1 MKFKKIAIIGLSI
14 ALLGSLGTFAA
25 CQVADQE
32 QPGKEPPEYTFQ
44 DGRPD
49 GDLAEPDAGF
59 TIDGVLNEE
68 EYGSIQW
75 LEGAVLRPYATNDGQ
90 GVYYDYDLIQQKT
103 EESAHVKMGSYYGE
117 KGVYILYSYK
127 EQEGKVCYVN
137 PNRRSYRNSGVEL
150 HIGVPS
156 SRTMTG
162 DETISRITVN
172 ANGALTVAKTQGD
185 IWMAPFGTEDS
196 KNMPYVGLTGNG
208 TRTDEN
214 ADRTEFTFELFIP
227 WGYFDEAAGEGTA
240 QSMKDGGDLVV
251 APGIITA
258 NNYTGNGQ
266 TDREYYVIS
275 ARLDNGE
282 WSNAQG
288 WYHFNEGGAVGY
300 DITVK
305 QAEHGSV
312 QEWMGYGVAAK
323 NSSLTFVTKADEGYA
338 LKEFRVNGVAVSGD
352 QISYDMY
359 TTLGAEAESDVQK
372 AYVKIP
378 QKAITG
384 DIEVEAEFAPLA
396 EGEQTLQ
403 ATVYG
408 ISTDTPLKNA
418 ELTFTRGDTVIEAT
432 TGEDGSVTVE
442 GLTAGLYDVAVN
454 DIAYKTLENWV
465 FYSAEANTQIV
476 FGRNAILL
484 EGRQNVNRTYTT
496 IYNKVTSLADGFVLS
511 GFFGF
516 EGASW
521 DELLAKTFTATLN
534 FNFADGST
542 YGFRFTIWNPYGPM
556 LKCQGREWNFNDNT
570 AAMEYAEQEGGVY
583 FMIAGDPNGSADEGI
598 SVFIKED
605 ADTWVQIARTGGSG
619 DYAFPFD
626 QNLTGISFGKQDSE
640 STDQTA
646 VLEGGELKL
655 GTARVDIPV
664 TVTVNGG
671 ETITGGEV
679 NVTQNA
685 TLGGS
690 VTVTVMPEA
699 NYKLSSLQVDGKA
712 VSCEE
717 SEGTYTYTF
726 TAEKSSHAVTVT
738 LGKMAD
744 LALNITTSGIT
755 LDEED
760 SLAVTLANAAGDE
773 IELTANGEN
782 AWKATAVPYGTYTAT
797 VTSVLG
803 GYTVLTQEMEFG
815 EGQESFTLTVTAKN
829 YGAQREYALAG
840 EVARGDDGSKILLEN
855 LGTTNSFVFTG
866 FLGMG
871 KAEDGTQTEIAYNLR
886 FSSEVRLYFKTADG
900 SEDMLTMEFITW
912 SNGSQQIKVTYGG
925 YVEFKVT
932 QKCAPGV
939 YERMCEERGVHFAIV
954 MENDVFRVYAQA
966 ADDSWVQLHIGD
978 GDCATAATSWD
989 SNADF
994 ANKTIQTVKLQSSQG
1009 TLREGDAITHT
1020 LTEPAVLQNGLFR
1033 FGTTDTGIAVTVNG
1047 AGSVA
1052 GGTVEVTESVTLGGE
1067 ITVTLTP
1074 AAEYAFASLSVDG
1087 TPVSCTPGE
1096 KGVYTYTF
1104 TASKSS
1110 HTLAAVFE
1118 KTGGA
1123 YTVNAT
1129 VAETLTG
1136 AAEDLK
1142 VVLTN
1147 DSVDN
1152 EATKSGDGNA
1162 WVTGSLPYGEYTLL
1176 ITSISG
1182 GYTVLEQEVSF
1193 TEESNSVT
1201 VTVNADNY
1209 GKNRVYALNGE
1220 DEAARDVG
1228 TVIAENLGAAE
1239 GGFVLQGFLGVK
1251 EANFV
1256 ANIGNA
1262 NYVTA
1267 LRFTTENG
1275 YRFRLC
1281 FYIWQGK
1288 YWVVKAFEEGK
1299 ENSGATY
1306 AHEFAFTDNAAMIEY
1321 VKEKNGITVSIAAAT
1336 DGTLTVYAMAND
1348 TGWVLLGEWKSPFKT
1363 GEAIEKV
1370 EVLKMHND
1378 TQTATVDGELRFGTT
1393 DTGIAV
1399 TVNGAG
1405 SVAGGTVEVTES
1417 VTLGGEITV
1426 TLTPAAEYAFASLS
1440 VDGTPVSC
1448 TPGEKGVYTY
1458 TFTASKSSHTL
1469 AAVFEKTGGAYTVN
1483 ATVAETL
1490 TGAAEDLKVVLTND
1504 SVDNEATKS
1513 GDGNAW
1519 VTGSLPYGDY
1529 TLLITSV
1536 SGGYT
1541 VLEQKVSF
1549 TEESNSVTVT
1559 IDADNYGKNR
1569 VYALNGAHALPT
1581 ETNSESGT
1589 IVIAEKLGA
1598 AEEGFVFQGFLGV
1611 QSGSLSSVTN
1621 HDYAAVLIFTTESGF
1636 RFRYSLYIWA
1646 GSTWCIKCYDE
1657 SNENGDKLELGF
1669 NANTTLLNYVKQ
1681 EGGVHVAI
1689 AATTDSK
1696 LTVYIRVS
1704 DTEWIKL
1711 GEGQTKFQLSG
1722 KIVKVE
1728 LLRKFDNEL
1737 AVSFGAKVEGTLRF
1751 GTTATDIPATVTVN
1765 SGEEVTG
1772 GEVEVTQNATIGG
1785 SVTVTLTP
1793 EEGYALSSLQV
1804 DGAAVSCEE
1813 SEGRYTYTFTASK
1826 SNHELT
1832 VVFGALAELTV
1843 TVDTSAVSAATDDI
1857 SVTLKNAAGES
1868 VEITQGTAGTWTTGY
1883 IPYGTYTATVSS
1895 VSGGYTVLTQ
1905 QVEFS
1910 EEQTTLALTVS
1921 ADNYGETRK
1930 YTLVGENNEE
1940 YSGGVLAENIGST
1953 DSFVFEGTLGVIEG
1967 SASLSELIAANNGS
1981 FGTGLRFIMSDGNS
1995 FRIAFVAN
2003 NGTWSIRCY
2012 WQTSTNAEK
2021 DNQTFTMSESAKT
2034 YVSENNGVH
2043 IIAVA
2048 EKVGDAS
2055 SIAIYIEEAEGKW
2068 VLLGTYTN
2076 SNIPLGKTIAQVMV
2090 AKMWINDNPDRTPY
2104 VNGTLRFGTTDTGLP
2119 AVNVLTETINLD
2131 EKGTKYW
2138 EHYSAGE
2145 GEGETH
2151 ENKPLA
2157 TRSSEGGDRIA
2168 LSFPTGFTGDGTTR
2182 GSAIDNY
2189 ETRPDE
2195 ADNKQAF
2202 TSNNGLNS
2210 KGFVFRSGA
2219 NPIEA
2224 TITLSKGDTAVKV
2237 YTGTWISNCQFTI
2250 SLTDAEGNVV
2260 ESIGFT
2266 VTNGS
2271 ATYETVFSIDTSD
2284 WAEEESKTFTLTC
2297 GSNNT
2302 LKLMAIA
2309 IS

>member
-418 ELTFTRGDTVIEAT
+418 ELTFTRGDTVIKAT

-556 LKCQGREWNFNDNT
+556 LKCQQREWNFNDNT

-671 ETITGGEV
+671 EEVTGGTV
-679 NVTQNA
+679 SLPQDIV
-685 TLGGS
+685 LGES
-690 VTVTVMPEA
+690 VTVTLTPET
-699 NYKLSSLQVDGKA
+699 NYNVTLKVDGAA
-712 VSCEE
+712 VVCTPGEN
-717 SEGTYTYTF
+717 GAYTYTF
-726 TAEKSSHAVTVT
+726 TAAKQSYALEVTF
-738 LGKMAD
+738 AR
-744 LALNITTSGIT
+744 
-755 LDEED
+755 
-760 SLAVTLANAAGDE
+760 AAGDYTLNVQIDE
-773 IELTANGEN
+773 AVSSAADDLSITVTNGSIT
-782 AWKATAVPYGTYTAT
+782 KTAVKGSDNVWKVVGLSYG
-797 VTSVLG
+797 S
-803 GYTVLTQEMEFG
+803 YTVKVMSEQGDYFVLEEDITFSEDNG
-815 EGQESFTLTVTAKN
+815 STTLTIDADN
-829 YGAQREYALAG
+829 YGKNRVYALNAEG
-840 EVARGDDGSKILLEN
+840 NVTDNNVIAEN
-855 LGTTNSFVFTG
+855 LGAAEEGFVFQG
-866 FLGMG
+866 FLGVQSG
-871 KAEDGTQTEIAYNLR
+871 SLSSITGEDYSVALR
-886 FSSEVRLYFKTADG
+886 FTTESGSRFRYSLYIWHG
-900 SEDMLTMEFITW
+900 STW
-912 SNGSQQIKVTYGG
+912 CIKCYDESNENGNKLEAAFNANETLLN
-925 YVEFKVT
+925 YVKQE
-932 QKCAPGV
+932 G
-939 YERMCEERGVHFAIV
+939 GVHVAI
-954 MENDVFRVYAQA
+954 
-966 ADDSWVQLHIGD
+966 
-978 GDCATAATSWD
+978 AATTD
-989 SNADF
+989 SKLTVYIKTSDTEWIKLGEDQPDF
-994 ANKTIQTVKLQSSQG
+994 PLDGKIETVELLRYFDNDLAVSFGTKVEG
-1009 TLREGDAITHT
+1009 TL
-1020 LTEPAVLQNGLFR
+1020 R
-1033 FGTTDTGIAVTVNG
+1033 FGTTATDIPVTVTVNG
-1047 AGSVA
+1047 GETVT
-1052 GGTVEVTESVTLGGE
+1052 GGEINVTQNATLGGE

-1074 AAEYAFASLSVDG
+1074 AAEHAFASLSVDG

-1096 KGVYTYTF
+1096 NDVYTYTF

-1147 DSVDN
+1147 GSVDN

-1176 ITSISG
+1176 ITSVSG

-1288 YWVVKAFEEGK
+1288 YWVVKAFEEDK
-1299 ENSGATY
+1299 ETAGGTY
-1306 AHEFAFTDNAAMIEY
+1306 SHEFAFTDNAAMIEY
-1321 VKEKNGITVSIAAAT
+1321 VKQQNGITVSIAAAT

-1581 ETNSESGT
+1581 EVDSESGT
-1589 IVIAEKLGA
+1589 IVIAENLGA

-1611 QSGSLSSVTN
+1611 QSGSLSSVTGES
-1621 HDYAAVLIFTTESGF
+1621 YGAVLIFTTESGF
-1636 RFRYSLYIWA
+1636 RFRYSLYIWE

-1657 SNENGDKLELGF
+1657 KNENRNKLELGF
-1669 NANTTLLNYVKQ
+1669 NANTTLLDYVKQ

-1696 LTVYIRVS
+1696 LTVYIRVNA
-1704 DTEWIKL
+1704 TEWIKL

-1722 KIVKVE
+1722 KIEKVE
-1728 LLRKFDNEL
+1728 LLRKFGNDL

-1772 GEVEVTQNATIGG
+1772 GEVNVTQNATLGG

-1804 DGAAVSCEE
+1804 DGEAVSCEE
-1813 SEGRYTYTFTASK
+1813 SEGVYTYTFTASK

-1843 TVDTSAVSAATDDI
+1843 TVDTSAVPDATDDI
-1857 SVTLKNAAGES
+1857 SVALKNAAGES

-1895 VSGGYTVLTQ
+1895 VLGGYTVLTQ
-1905 QVEFS
+1905 EVAFG
-1910 EEQTTLALTVS
+1910 EEQTTLALTVT
-1921 ADNYGETRK
+1921 AQNYGAQRA
-1930 YTLVGENNEE
+1930 YALAGESVRDENP
-1940 YSGGVLAENIGST
+1940 GILLAENLGST
-1953 DSFVFEGTLGVIEG
+1953 DSFVFKGFIGVTE
-1967 SASLSELIAANNGS
+1967 SSDSLADLPSDQS
-1981 FGTGLRFIMSDGNS
+1981 YGTGLRLFTAEEENS
-1995 FRIAFVAN
+1995 FRISLFLN
-2003 NGTWSIRCY
+2003 RGDWSIRCY
-2012 WQTSTNAEK
+2012 WQQGTAEK
-2021 DNQTFTMSESAKT
+2021 DSYYFKFDDAVKQ
-2034 YVSENNGVH
+2034 YVGQENGAT
-2043 IIAVA
+2043 ICAVA
-2048 EKVGDAS
+2048 KMNGDTPS
-2055 SIAIYIEEAEGKW
+2055 LTIYIMKSETEW
-2068 VLLGTYTN
+2068 VLLGTWEH
-2076 SNIPLGKTIAQVMV
+2076 SSIPLGKTIEKATV
-2090 AKMWINDNPDRTPY
+2090 AKMWIDANPNRTAY
-2104 VNGTLRFGTTDTGLP
+2104 VNGTLNFGTTDTGFD
-2119 AVNVLTETINLD
+2119 TIVSGSTVTAQSNTANLD
-2131 EKGTKYW
+2131 ELGTYYW
-2138 EHYSAGE
+2138 EHYSSANDTTQQTTVTDVKKGASANDCI
-2145 GEGETH
+2145 TFT
-2151 ENKPLA
+2151 PPQIQV
-2157 TRSSEGGDRIA
+2157 GG
-2168 LSFPTGFTGDGTTR
+2168 
-2182 GSAIDNY
+2182 Y
-2189 ETRPDE
+2189 ETRHYDE
-2195 ADNKQAF
+2195 DWVGAVTGEAESG
-2202 TSNNGLNS
+2202 TLNS
-2210 KGFVFRSGA
+2210 KGYVFMKNGA
-2219 NPIEA
+2219 LCSE
-2224 TITLSKGDTAVKV
+2224 LSLTVTVSKNV
-2237 YTGTWISNCQFTI
+2237 NTI
-2250 SLTDAEGNVV
+2250 SLLSATWAASWFDFSLEGSDGTVYAVQRFAPKTDGTINVV
-2260 ESIGFT
+2260 QFFMDTANWEDGRT
-2266 VTNGS
+2266 
-2271 ATYETVFSIDTSD
+2271 ETITITMTTD
-2284 WAEEESKTFTLTC
+2284 
-2297 GSNNT
+2297 NT
-2302 LKLMAIA
+2302 LCLKGVA